1 MAQPNP
7 PSDGDSKEQTS
18 KPKAKRAAP
27 LSQTDVPAYA
37 LRDALRVAEALRD
50 EFAKQDATPLDL
62 AVALDMSPTGGPY
75 KMLTGSSI
83 AYGLTEGGAQA
94 SSIILTPL
102 GRRVVAPTEEGDD
115 LVAMREAVL
124 KPRVVREFLEK
135 YNGSPL
141 PSRLIAKNVLES
153 MGVPGAATDKAFD
166 MVIRNAEELGLLAE
180 IKDKKYVRLGA
191 PLTMAASG
199 EPDMAG
205 NTDLDVELQPVTS
218 ASESEVPTVSGTTAT
233 APPVVQATNNRVF
246 ITHGRNHKVVEQ
258 IKKILIFGKFEAVVS
273 VDQQTVAKPVPDKV
287 MDDMRSCNAAIVHVG
302 AEQQLID
309 GEGNSHTM
317 INPNV
322 LIEIGAAM
330 ALYGRRFV
338 LLVERGVELP
348 SNLQGLYEV
357 RYEGEQLDHDAT
369 MKLLEAFNDFR

>member
-7 PSDGDSKEQTS
+7 PSDGDSKEPS

-27 LSQTDVPAYA
+27 LSQTDVPAYT
-37 LRDALRVAEALRD
+37 LRDARRVADALRD

-62 AVALDMSPTGGPY
+62 AVALEMSPTGGPY

-94 SSIILTPL
+94 TSIVLTPL
-102 GRRVVAPTEEGDD
+102 GRRAVAPTEEGDD

-141 PSRLIAKNVLES
+141 PSRVIAKNVLES

-166 MVIRNAEELGLLAE
+166 MIMRNAEDLGLLAE

-191 PLTMAASG
+191 VLSVAP
-199 EPDMAG
+199 AG
-205 NTDLDVELQPVTS
+205 DS
-218 ASESEVPTVSGTTAT
+218 ASESAETKLDYGPALSDAEIEPATTPTAAT
-233 APPVVQATNNRVF
+233 APPVVAATNNRVF
-246 ITHGRNHKVVEQ
+246 ITHGKNHKVVDQ
-258 IKKILIFGKFEAVVS
+258 IKKILTFGKFDAVVS

-309 GEGNSHTM
+309 GEGNPHTM